1 MTKEKIY
8 STNLVLAAGL
18 IIISLIFKKLDF
30 LLYVALGV
38 MVLTAMSDFLGLWI
52 AKAWMG
58 FGKVLGN
65 INGKIILS
73 IFFFILLVP
82 IAFLKKIIGKKETE
96 NSNTNWQ
103 VLQKEDV
110 VDFDKMW

>member
-8 STNLVLAAGL
+8 STNLVLAAGF
-18 IIISLIFKKLDF
+18 IIISLVFKKLDF

-58 FGKVLGN
+58 FGKILGN

-73 IFFFILLVP
+73 IFFFVLLVP
-82 IAFLKKIIGKKETE
+82 VAFVKKIAKGKRRE
-96 NSNTNWQ
+96 NNKSNWQ
-103 VLQKEDV
+103 ILQKEEV
-110 VDFDKMW
+110 VDFAKLW

>member
-8 STNLVLAAGL
+8 STNLVLAAGF
-18 IIISLIFKKLDF
+18 IIISLVFKKLDF

-38 MVLTAMSDFLGLWI
+38 MVLTTMSDFLGLWI

-58 FGKVLGN
+58 FGKILGN

-73 IFFFILLVP
+73 LFFFILLVP
-82 IAFLKKIIGKKETE
+82 IAFLKKIIVKKETE
-96 NSNTNWQ
+96 NSNSNWQ
-103 VLQKEDV
+103 MLEKEEAV
-110 VDFDKMW
+110 QFDKLW